1 MQPRREGI
9 PAASGKIAVY
19 HYDLAMTPH
28 RVAVLALDGVTPMAL
43 AIPAQI
49 FSPRPETPYQLTVCG
64 PTSRVVTTGGLAVAV
79 DGGLDQV
86 RAADTVIVSG
96 LDLELRP
103 LPEAVLDTLA
113 EAHDRGRRVVSICN
127 GALALAAAGVLDGLH
142 ATTHWENIDELER
155 DYPLVHVDRDVLY
168 VDEGRVLTSG
178 GVCCGIDL
186 CLHIVRSDVGATAA
200 NQIARRLVAPP
211 HRDGGQA
218 QYVPAPV
225 PVSDDTSLAGTRAWA
240 LERVDRP
247 LSLTDLTRHAGMSQR
262 SFMRRFT
269 AETGTTPL
277 QWLAG
282 ARVSRA
288 RELLETTE
296 LPIDQVARDCGL
308 GTAANLRL
316 HFRRTLDTTPTAYRR
331 TFTRRDSAETQ
342 LTATGSR
349 P

>member
-1 MQPRREGI
+1 
-9 PAASGKIAVY
+9 
-19 HYDLAMTPH
+19 MTEH

-49 FSPRPETPYQLTVCG
+49 FGPRPETSYRLTMCA
-64 PTSRVVTTGGLAVAV
+64 PTSRVVTAGGLTVAV
-79 DGGLDQV
+79 DGGLAQV
-86 RAADTVIVSG
+86 RAADTVIVPG
-96 LDLELRP
+96 LDLSLRP
-103 LPEAVLDTLA
+103 LPAAVLDTLA
-113 EAHDRGRRVVSICN
+113 EARERGRRVVSICN
-127 GALALAAAGVLDGLH
+127 GALALAEAGVLDGLH
-142 ATTHWENIDELER
+142 ATTHWENIDELEQR
-155 DYPLVHVDRDVLY
+155 FPAVHVDRDVLY
-168 VDEGRVLTSG
+168 VDEGTGLTSG

-186 CLHIVRSDVGATAA
+186 CLHIVRTDLGAAAA

-225 PVSDDTSLAGTRAWA
+225 PAAGDTSLATTRAWA
-240 LERVDRP
+240 LERVGEP
-247 LSLTDLTRHAGMSQR
+247 LSLADLTRHAGMSQR

-296 LPIDQVARDCGL
+296 LPVDQVARDSGL

-316 HFRRTLDTTPTAYRR
+316 HFRRTLNATPTGYRQ
-331 TFTRRDSAETQ
+331 TFSRRDSARTPGRI
-342 LTATGSR
+342 T
-349 P
+349 